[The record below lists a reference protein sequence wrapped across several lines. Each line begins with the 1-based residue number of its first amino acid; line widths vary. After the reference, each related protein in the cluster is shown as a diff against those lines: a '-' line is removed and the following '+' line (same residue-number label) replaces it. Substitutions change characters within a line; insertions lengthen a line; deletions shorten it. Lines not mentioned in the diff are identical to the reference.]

1 MGTKITADI
10 LAENHINNEQK
21 LWRHVIL
28 NAFEDCRIEAGDRK
42 SSLNKTD
49 AHFWIARSKD
59 FDQICWW
66 AGWEPDD
73 VRFRYY
79 KALKKGDIKFKRKH
93 FLWFEYNELFQRLKK
108 ESNLELRKTLRRNL
122 ENKRKQIMLADNV
135 LPPLKFVKPPPTTL
149 QFWKPDL
156 PKLPIV
162 KLVPNIQV
170 AGPVF

>member
-1 MGTKITADI
+1 MIYSPDLLRLMGTKITADI
-10 LAENHINNEQK
+10 LSENHINNEQK

-49 AHFWIARSKD
+49 AHFWIAKSKD

-108 ESNLELRKTLRRNL
+108 ESNQELRKTLRRNL

-135 LPPLKFVKPPPTTL
+135 YVENFLRNFE
-149 QFWKPDL
+149 
-156 PKLPIV
+156 
-162 KLVPNIQV
+162 
-170 AGPVF
+170 AGN